1 MHSNIFNVA
10 MSIKQSVLLD
20 TNGCIPFKHADTMHV
35 LCMCYLHL
43 LRECVQKQESMSL
56 EKRQKRQL
64 CWASAHFCED
74 DAACEFGL
82 RELFLVNVE

>member
-1 MHSNIFNVA
+1 MHTNIFNVA

-43 LRECVQKQESMSL
+43 LRECVQKQESMSRGMWIRITRIIPC
-56 EKRQKRQL
+56 K
-64 CWASAHFCED
+64 CWIETRALPD
-74 DAACEFGL
+74 DDG
-82 RELFLVNVE
+82 